1 MIGPLS
7 APGEGA
13 RLCFSIMGL
22 TGWDWVCWQAHSF
35 PLPFVPPC
43 VRRAAL
49 RYILGRLARAHGPRP
64 APRPCCL
71 CASSAATRTRRFSA
85 GCSRPSSIGH
95 PGR

>member
-43 VRRAAL
+43 IRRAAL
-49 RYILGRLARAHGPRP
+49 RYILGRLARAHGIPRDVPDGYVLPSLYCTTPDSRAYKLLDGRGGHIP
-64 APRPCCL
+64 A
-71 CASSAATRTRRFSA
+71 
-85 GCSRPSSIGH
+85 
-95 PGR
+95 